1 MYANQRQKLGAL
13 TIFLLIT
20 FFSGPAM
27 AGSHAHDGRHDEDL
41 AGRASPSA
49 CGLWQ
54 HPEAVEKLGLTDKQI
69 TELKNADFA
78 FRKQQLELKDQLG
91 MLQLEMEQ
99 AFADKT
105 PDEATVRE
113 LAGKMAD
120 VQGKLF
126 IQRIESRLAAVR
138 YLTADQLLKFRAEE
152 ARSIMTASRKT
163 TIMISNFTAMK
174 KTAKVKQ

>member
-27 AGSHAHDGRHDEDL
+27 AGSHAHDGRHDEGFGL
-41 AGRASPSA
+41 HEGRPSA

-113 LAGKMAD
+113 LAGKMAE

-126 IQRIESRLAAVR
+126 IQRIESRLAAAR
-138 YLTADQLLKFRAEE
+138 YLTADQLMKFRAEE
-152 ARSIMTASRKT
+152 ARHHDGQPKDQHHDKELYGNEKDR
-163 TIMISNFTAMK
+163 
-174 KTAKVKQ
+174 

>member
-20 FFSGPAM
+20 FFSVPAM
-27 AGSHAHDGRHDEDL
+27 AGSHAHDGGHDDGFGREERH
-41 AGRASPSA
+41 PSA

-54 HPEAVEKLGLTDKQI
+54 HPEAVEKLGLSDKQI
-69 TELKNADFA
+69 TDLKNADFA

-113 LAGKMAD
+113 LAGKMAE

-126 IQRIESRLAAVR
+126 IQRIESRLAAAR
-138 YLTADQLLKFRAEE
+138 YLTADQLMKFRAEE
-152 ARSIMTASRKT
+152 ARHHDGQPKDQHHDKELYGNEKDR
-163 TIMISNFTAMK
+163 
-174 KTAKVKQ
+174 